1 MSDAS
6 AVYDEPADWIVEQA
20 QQQSVTLSRRKLAD
34 WHRAGL
40 IPRPDREFLGGPDG
54 SESTYPGGTL
64 RQVIAC
70 SILMKPFGSVERVG
84 WELWMRASRSRSDIG
99 EIHCAKRRRCFNSSY
114 RSP

>member
-1 MSDAS
+1 MQEMSDAS

-40 IPRPDREFLGGPDG
+40 IAKPDQEFLGGPDG
-54 SESTYPGGTL
+54 SESIYPRGTL

-70 SILMKPFGSVERVG
+70 SILMKKFGSVERADG
-84 WELWMRASRSRSDIG
+84 NSGCAASRSPRNTG
-99 EIHCAKRRRCFNSSY
+99 E
-114 RSP
+114 